1 MILAALLV
9 PIAVLAI
16 VFLAQRVH
24 LPAFLAIMATVVV
37 YGIAADMTFQSVGKA
52 FGLGFTSALEQVG
65 LLVVAGTLAGA
76 VVLRQPLGTGTATAA
91 GALAGLGATAAGGLA
106 LLQPAGQDAPR
117 RALGL
122 ALTLLAFSALVA
134 PSPLAVAAASV
145 MKADLRT
152 TFAIALPVAL
162 IATALGWGH
171 VARQAPAS
179 PEPEGPAPGRLD
191 WAWLA
196 VFIPIVL
203 LIVQS
208 VAQMPSEPLGKGG
221 AREFYIGISKPLML
235 AAIAVT
241 LAVLFAGRWQPS
253 ALVGR
258 SWAPLLLAVGASG
271 GLARVFDETGMAELL
286 AEYALHPRFGI
297 LTPFLAAAIV
307 KTMQGNSLTAVLTA
321 AGMVE
326 PMLPALG
333 LDSASGRALAAAAVG
348 AGSMAICHVND
359 PFFWIAASMA
369 RLSPGRAL
377 YVVSLGSAVM
387 AIGALVVLAAV
398 RQFL

>member
-1 MILAALLV
+1 MLLASLLV
-9 PIAVLAI
+9 PIAVVAI
-16 VFLAQRVH
+16 VLLTQRLR

-52 FGLGFTSALEQVG
+52 FGLGFTAALEQAG
-65 LLVVAGTLAGA
+65 LLVVAGALVQAL
-76 VVLRQPLGTGTATAA
+76 VLRQPLGTGTSAVV
-91 GALAGLGATAAGGLA
+91 GALAGLGASAAGGLA

-122 ALTLLAFSALVA
+122 ALTLLAVSSLVA

-145 MKADLRT
+145 MKASNAT
-152 TFAIALPVAL
+152 TLMVALPFAAIATL
-162 IATALGWGH
+162 LGWWY
-171 VARQAPAS
+171 VARQVPATKV
-179 PEPEGPAPGRLD
+179 PGWLD
-191 WAWLA
+191 WTWLA
-196 VFIPIVL
+196 VLIPIAL

-235 AAIAVT
+235 AAVAIT
-241 LAVLFAGRWQPS
+241 LGVLFAGRWQPS
-253 ALVGR
+253 ALAGR

-286 AEYALHPRFGI
+286 AEHALHPRFGV

-321 AGMVE
+321 SGMVE

-333 LDSASGRALAAAAVG
+333 LDSTSGRALAAAAVG

-359 PFFWIAASMA
+359 PFFWIAASMG
-369 RLSPGRAL
+369 RLTPGRAL
-377 YVVSLGSAVM
+377 YVISLGSAVM
-387 AIGALVVLAAV
+387 AIGALVAIAAIK
-398 RQFL
+398 QFL

>member
-1 MILAALLV
+1 MLLASLLV
-9 PIAVLAI
+9 PIAVVAI
-16 VFLAQRVH
+16 VLLIQRLH
-24 LPAFLAIMATVVV
+24 LPAFLAIVATVVV

-52 FGLGFTSALEQVG
+52 FGLGFTAALEQAG
-65 LLVVAGTLAGA
+65 LLVVAGALVQAL
-76 VVLRQPLGTGTATAA
+76 VLRQPLGTGTSALV
-91 GALAGLGATAAGGLA
+91 GALAGLGASATGGLA

-117 RALGL
+117 RAVGL
-122 ALTLLAFSALVA
+122 ALTLLAVSSLVA
-134 PSPLAVAAASV
+134 PSPLAVATASV
-145 MKADLRT
+145 MKASNTAMLT
-152 TFAIALPVAL
+152 VAVPLAAIAAL
-162 IATALGWGH
+162 LGWWA
-171 VARQAPAS
+171 VARQLPSTTVA
-179 PEPEGPAPGRLD
+179 GWLD
-191 WAWLA
+191 WTWLA
-196 VFIPIVL
+196 VLIPIAL

-235 AAIAVT
+235 AVIAIT
-241 LAVLFAGRWQPS
+241 LGVLFAGRWQPS
-253 ALVGR
+253 ALAGR

-321 AGMVE
+321 SGMIE

-359 PFFWIAASMA
+359 PFFWIAASMG

-377 YVVSLGSAVM
+377 SVISLGSAVM
-387 AIGALVVLAAV
+387 AIGALVAIAAV
-398 RQFL
+398 KQFL

>member
-1 MILAALLV
+1 MLLASLLV
-9 PIAVLAI
+9 PIAVAAI
-16 VFLAQRVH
+16 VLLVQRLH
-24 LPAFLAIMATVVV
+24 LPTFLAIMATVVV

-52 FGLGFTSALEQVG
+52 FGLGFTAALEQVG
-65 LLVVAGTLAGA
+65 LLVVAGALVQAL
-76 VVLRQPLGTGTATAA
+76 VLRQPLGTATSALVGT
-91 GALAGLGATAAGGLA
+91 LAGLGASAAGGLA

-117 RALGL
+117 RAVGL
-122 ALTLLAFSALVA
+122 ALTLLAVSSLVA

-145 MKADLRT
+145 MKASNST
-152 TFAIALPVAL
+152 TLMVALPLAAIAAL
-162 IATALGWGH
+162 LGWWA
-171 VARQAPAS
+171 VARQIPSTAVA
-179 PEPEGPAPGRLD
+179 GWLD
-191 WAWLA
+191 WTWLA
-196 VFIPIVL
+196 VLIPIAL

-235 AAIAVT
+235 AAIAIT
-241 LAVLFAGRWQPS
+241 LGVLFAGRWQPS
-253 ALVGR
+253 ALAGR
-258 SWAPLLLAVGASG
+258 SWAPLLLTVGASG

-321 AGMVE
+321 SGMIE

-359 PFFWIAASMA
+359 PFFWIAASMG

-377 YVVSLGSAVM
+377 GVISLGSAVM
-387 AIGALVVLAAV
+387 AIGTLIAIAAV
-398 RQFL
+398 KQFL

>member
-1 MILAALLV
+1 MLLASLLV
-9 PIAVLAI
+9 PIAVVAI
-16 VFLAQRVH
+16 VLLVQRLH
-24 LPAFLAIMATVVV
+24 LPVFLAIMATVVV

-52 FGLGFTSALEQVG
+52 FGLGFTAALEQVG
-65 LLVVAGTLAGA
+65 LLVVAGALVQAL
-76 VVLRQPLGTGTATAA
+76 VLRKPLGTGTSALA
-91 GALAGLGATAAGGLA
+91 GALAGLGASAAGGLA
-106 LLQPAGQDAPR
+106 LLQPAGQEAPR

-122 ALTLLAFSALVA
+122 ALTLLAVSSLVA

-145 MKADLRT
+145 MKASNSTMLMVALPLA
-152 TFAIALPVAL
+152 AIAAL
-162 IATALGWGH
+162 LGWWS
-171 VARQAPAS
+171 VARQMPSAAV
-179 PEPEGPAPGRLD
+179 AGRLD
-191 WAWLA
+191 WTWLA
-196 VFIPIVL
+196 VLIPIAL

-235 AAIAVT
+235 AAVAIT
-241 LAVLFAGRWQPS
+241 LGVLFAGRWQPS
-253 ALVGR
+253 ALAGR
-258 SWAPLLLAVGASG
+258 SWAPLLLAVGGSG

-321 AGMVE
+321 SGMVE
-326 PMLPALG
+326 PLLPTLG
-333 LDSASGRALAAAAVG
+333 LDSATGRALAAAAVG

-359 PFFWIAASMA
+359 PFFWIAASMG

-377 YVVSLGSAVM
+377 GVISLGSAVM
-387 AIGALVVLAAV
+387 AIGALVAIAAI